1 MELYLTED
9 FLKSN
14 EKIIGRF
21 NLVFP
26 ELKSLQF
33 DGEFYR
39 FRDNDAEHGFDGFVY
54 GGNDLSLTYANFQ
67 KKSTRDF
74 FNSNNGDFW
83 LSGTDLAENFKGQSG
98 MEMCLAETT
107 EEQGFNFGTKL
118 INAYN
123 SEVERTGK
131 ALPKGVPNSVVV
143 FDPLVE
149 MIMNPLPY
157 LKGMSQ
163 AESERKEK
171 SPQIYM
177 FAGNM
182 QK

>member
-1 MELYLTED
+1 MKLYLTEE
-9 FLKSN
+9 FTKAN
-14 EKIIGRF
+14 EKIVERL

-33 DGEFYR
+33 DGRFYR
-39 FRDNDAEHGFDGFVY
+39 FRDKDLDHGFERVVY

-67 KKSTRDF
+67 RKLTRDF

-83 LSGTDLAENFKGQSG
+83 LSGTDLVERFSDLSG
-98 MEMCLAETT
+98 MEMLLVETT
-107 EEQGFNFGTKL
+107 EEQGFDFGTKL

-123 SEVERTGK
+123 SEVERTRK
-131 ALPKGVPNSVVV
+131 ALPKGVPNSVIV
-143 FDPLVE
+143 FDPFVE

-157 LKGMSQ
+157 LKGMNQ
-163 AESERKEK
+163 AESEMKEK